1 MPYLSILREQHRMP
15 LLKNNQNQITLLK
28 KVFQTSCYE
37 SDYVNFLN
45 SINYLKI
52 KEILQAGS

>member
-28 KVFQTSCYE
+28 KVFWTSCYE
-37 SDYVNFLN
+37 GDYVNFLN
-45 SINYLKI
+45 IIDYLKI
-52 KEILQAGS
+52 K